1 MALRGLVTSLVA
13 FCLTAAAAEEV
24 VTLTTALFDQHLKD
38 HKYVLAEFYAPWCG
52 HCKKLAP
59 EFEKA
64 AQSLK
69 STGVSLGKVD
79 ATEEKELAKKYDVK
93 GFPTLVWFEEGKQY

>member
-1 MALRGLVTSLVA
+1 MALQGLITLLVA

-24 VTLTTALFDQHLKD
+24 VVLTTAAFDQHLKD
-38 HKYVLAEFYAPWCG
+38 NKYVLAEFYAPWCG

-79 ATEEKELAKKYDVK
+79 ATEEKELAKKVRCQR
-93 GFPTLVWFEEGKQY
+93 FPNSGVVRRRQAV